1 MVEFLGTISKFR
13 KRNKISLLL
22 VYVLHKTRLIWYFQ
36 VVVVQCTKKRDARA
50 KLLFCL
56 LNLLFVDVLVALAS
70 LNLTVPIEIAPKS
83 PFLCVPTEALSSIV
97 FAQAQ

>member
-70 LNLTVPIEIAPKS
+70 LDLTVPLEIASKS
-83 PFLCVPTEALSSIV
+83 PFLCVATEALSGIV

>member
-1 MVEFLGTISKFR
+1 MFTFAIKRAKLGI
-13 KRNKISLLL
+13 
-22 VYVLHKTRLIWYFQ
+22 FQ
-36 VVVVQCTKKRDARA
+36 VVVVQRRKKCDARA

-70 LNLTVPIEIAPKS
+70 LDLTVPIEIAPKS
-83 PFLCVPTEALSSIV
+83 PFLCVATEALSSIV